1 MGQQQLL
8 LLVLSIVV
16 VGATVILGVHALDG
30 GKQQK
35 DRSIVFQEALSIVAE
50 MKMWKLK
57 PSELGG
63 GAETEGFKH
72 ITFRR
77 LKYSHVLLS
86 NRVHRS
92 ENGCYRIDTAGEEHH
107 AVLTIYAPSC
117 AAKDYVAHV
126 VVRGLGPDDLDWQHA
141 PPHGL

>member
-16 VGATVILGVHALDG
+16 VGAVVIVGVHALGG
-30 GKQQK
+30 GKLQK
-35 DRSIVFQEALSIVAE
+35 NHGVVFQEALSIISEV
-50 MKMWKLK
+50 KIWKLK

-86 NRVHRS
+86 KRVHRS
-92 ENGCYRIDTAGEEHH
+92 ESGCYRIDTIGEAHY
-107 AVLTIYAPSC
+107 AVLTISSPSC
-117 AAKDYVAHV
+117 AATDYVAHV
-126 VVRGLGPDDLDWQHA
+126 IMRGLGPGDLDWRHT